1 MVVKRRV
8 GLMLATA
15 AVFAAGSAS
24 AQTAQQSDLD
34 KVEQMQ
40 RQIQQL
46 QDQMKQL
53 QLKSE
58 RTEGKKKATEV
69 KGTASPFDGAYAAD
83 VPAAAKAAAAPPSA
97 IVLMSKTNAPSI
109 CTPDQLNCIGLTG
122 RLHLDVG
129 GYNYRPNTG
138 LGLGASTSLTPGV
151 PIQPATTPQSLD
163 DGYNIRRAG
172 LVAGWRH
179 LRDRKCVAEL

>member
-15 AVFAAGSAS
+15 AIFAAGSAS

-34 KVEQMQ
+34 KVERMQ

-58 RTEGKKKATEV
+58 RTEAKKKPAEV
-69 KGTASPFDGAYAAD
+69 KGAASAFDGAYAAD
-83 VPAAAKAAAAPPSA
+83 VPAAAKAPAPPSA

-129 GYNYRPNTG
+129 GYNYRPIHWPRPRP
-138 LGLGASTSLTPGV
+138 LHR
-151 PIQPATTPQSLD
+151 LD
-163 DGYNIRRAG
+163 S
-172 LVAGWRH
+172 WRP
-179 LRDRKCVAEL
+179 DPTCDDAAVVG